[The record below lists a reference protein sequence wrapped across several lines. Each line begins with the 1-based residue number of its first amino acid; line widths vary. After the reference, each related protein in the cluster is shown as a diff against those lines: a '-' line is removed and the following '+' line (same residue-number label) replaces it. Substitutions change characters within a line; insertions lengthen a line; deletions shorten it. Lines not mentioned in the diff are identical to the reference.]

1 MTLRRASADAAKSRR
16 CSACRPRSYI
26 ATASWYVGLRGG
38 GGAGSG
44 GGGGTGGFTGFATSF
59 GAGFGAFAVFRP
71 TGFFGLTDL
80 AVRLGL
86 LARFGRVAAGRGRL
100 FALLAAA
107 RAGLRGEVVRVFT
120 ARRNF

>member
-44 GGGGTGGFTGFATSF
+44 GGGGTGGFTGAFAGFATSF
-59 GAGFGAFAVFRP
+59 GAGFGALAFRP

-86 LARFGRVAAGRGRL
+86 LARFGRVAAG
-100 FALLAAA
+100 
-107 RAGLRGEVVRVFT
+107 
-120 ARRNF
+120 